1 MEKSRWDYFLVA
13 CKCDRSRKRWVRA
26 AHVEFHADDGYEYN
40 KFVVE
45 EESLDFDQQ
54 ALTLSFRNQDGRA
67 TTKLAP
73 VCGA

>member
-1 MEKSRWDYFLVA
+1 
-13 CKCDRSRKRWVRA
+13 VRA